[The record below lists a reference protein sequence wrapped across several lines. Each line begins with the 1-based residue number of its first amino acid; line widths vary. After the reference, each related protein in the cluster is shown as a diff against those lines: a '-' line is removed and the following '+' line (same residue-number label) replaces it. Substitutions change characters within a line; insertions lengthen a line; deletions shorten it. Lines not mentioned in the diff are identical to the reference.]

1 MKTKLL
7 YLNFAMCYNYFNKL
21 EFGGEN
27 NYMNTHLK
35 IYSDNYKSEM
45 INRIAKFFGFH
56 VGLSDK
62 TLVDKIDENISI
74 QNLNNWLSKDNELY
88 MIMYENDV
96 IGFLRI
102 GYRGGNVAWLEDI
115 FVDEEYRNKGVA
127 TESIRQAEII
137 VSNKPPYN
145 AMCIDI
151 VPRNIEALKLYFKL
165 GYDTLSMVT
174 IRKNFVDKES
184 DGVQNFRGLDFKF

>member
-1 MKTKLL
+1 
-7 YLNFAMCYNYFNKL
+7 
-21 EFGGEN
+21 
-27 NYMNTHLK
+27 MNTHLK

-56 VGLSDK
+56 VGLSEK
-62 TLVDKIDENISI
+62 TLIDKIDENISI

-88 MIMYENDV
+88 MIIYEDDV

-151 VPRNIEALKLYFKL
+151 VPRNIEALKLYYKL

>member
-1 MKTKLL
+1 
-7 YLNFAMCYNYFNKL
+7 
-21 EFGGEN
+21 
-27 NYMNTHLK
+27 MNTHLK

-56 VGLSDK
+56 VGLSEK

-88 MIMYENDV
+88 MIMYEDDV

-137 VSNKPPYN
+137 VRNKPSYN

-151 VPRNIEALKLYFKL
+151 VPRNIEALKLYYKL